1 MTHHLYS
8 AATGVSLA
16 AIDPV
21 YSVNVL
27 EGL

>member
-8 AATGVSLA
+8 VATGVSLA

-21 YSVNVL
+21 YSVYVL
-27 EGL
+27 GGL